1 VKSTKK
7 DQLQEKLTIDELKTF
22 EGFEGVSNEEAAS
35 IIESIDQ
42 FSILSYQLF
51 QSMTKEEY
59 ERFIRSF

>member
-7 DQLQEKLTIDELKTF
+7 ELQEKLTIDELRTF
-22 EGFEGVSNEEAAS
+22 EGLENVSNEEAET

-42 FSILSYQLF
+42 FSILTYQLF

-59 ERFIRSF
+59 ERFIRNF